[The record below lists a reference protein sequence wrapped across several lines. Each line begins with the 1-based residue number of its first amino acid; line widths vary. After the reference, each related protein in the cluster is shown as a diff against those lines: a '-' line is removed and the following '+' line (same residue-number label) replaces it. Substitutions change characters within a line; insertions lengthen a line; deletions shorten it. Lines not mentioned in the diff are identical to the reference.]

1 MNILLVSQ
9 CSKKALKE
17 TRRII
22 DQFAERTGDRTW
34 QTAITEQG
42 LSTLRKLLKK
52 TARRNTSVACHWI
65 RGRDRTE
72 LKWIVGNPRKFNID
86 GAVPTNVTGRDIL
99 RAKDENVWQTAEDI
113 RLLACIA
120 ALFHD
125 AGKANQAF
133 QDKINPTKK
142 TASFE
147 PYRHEWVSLRIF
159 EAFVTQTIQHA
170 PVANQD
176 SAWLTALSQLSS
188 DTDQLVQAALVKD
201 KITEKCR
208 SPFPKLPPVAQ
219 AVAWLIVSHHKLLE
233 PTTDEKTFIT
243 HADKILEAV
252 RGPWNSPRSADDWSK
267 ADIEKVWSF
276 PFGTPFCSQTWCDK
290 VSRIASQ
297 ALKRAAFTKR
307 PWLFDPFTLHLSRL
321 GLMLADHYYSSQNR
335 VGIKTTWHDK
345 SWGKTVKKTVY
356 ANTWRE
362 YRSEDNGKYN
372 QTLDDHLIGV
382 YHCSHQLVRLL
393 PVLKESLPVIT
404 RHPELKKRTTLP
416 RFAWQN
422 KAYELAVSVRDQ
434 SDKQGFFGINVAST
448 GMGKTF
454 ANAKIMYGLS
464 DERKGCR
471 FNVALGLRTLT
482 LQTGDAFKELLRLD
496 EEDLAVLIGSSA
508 VQALHEESNQHTGV
522 FGSESASVFE
532 DQDNYVSY
540 DGILGDGLLSKWL
553 DRSPK
558 IKKLVNAPLL
568 VSTIDHLMP
577 ATEGSRGGKQIAPM
591 LRLLS
596 SDLVLDEPDDFG
608 LEDLPALCRLVH
620 WAGMLGSKVL
630 LSSATLPPDLTE
642 ALFDAYLAGRK
653 HYEKAVNVNPSK
665 TTNVVCAWFDEFKS
679 TSVNVASRD
688 LFSAEHSNCMKQR
701 AAKLAQ
707 QAVRRRVELVSLQTQ
722 NRDTAIDD
730 MAHQIHASVLE
741 LHSRYQHKQP
751 TGNAV
756 ASFGLVRMANIK
768 PLVAVAQKLMLMP
781 SPKGLNV
788 HYCVYHSQFLLLQRS
803 SIETRL
809 DAVLNR
815 KDPAAIWSHS
825 SVQDAISKAPNEEHV
840 FVVLGSPVTE
850 VGRDHSY
857 DWAVVEPSS
866 IRSVIQLAGRVLRH
880 DQVTMVDQ
888 PNIHLLNQN
897 IRALRGER
905 EAFVKPGFEGGGL
918 LLKSHLLN
926 EVLSEH
932 QYQTINALPRVLK
945 ADHLDPEHQLVD
957 LEHAALAN
965 RLWGEDESS
974 GRPYASVWWKQP
986 CHWTNHIQRRL
997 PFRQHTPSD
1006 EYCFYLEEELDEP
1019 AMWRW
1024 HKNGDFKSDDKQGF
1038 VEDSLPTLAKG
1049 VYLWGGNFDYKAE
1062 LMAIAERKNVSL
1074 ADAAKQFG
1082 TVSLRKTEGVWH
1094 RNNLFGFFEAE

>member
-1 MNILLVSQ
+1 MAAVKTATVLAFERKLANSDGLLLGGRWSD
-9 CSKKALKE
+9 
-17 TRRII
+17 I
-22 DQFAERTGDRTW
+22 DQDTKW
-34 QTAITEQG
+34 SAI
-42 LSTLRKLLKK
+42 
-52 TARRNTSVACHWI
+52 
-65 RGRDRTE
+65 
-72 LKWIVGNPRKFNID
+72 P
-86 GAVPTNVTGRDIL
+86 
-99 RAKDENVWQTAEDI
+99 
-113 RLLACIA
+113 
-120 ALFHD
+120 
-125 AGKANQAF
+125 
-133 QDKINPTKK
+133 
-142 TASFE
+142 
-147 PYRHEWVSLRIF
+147 
-159 EAFVTQTIQHA
+159 IQ
-170 PVANQD
+170 
-176 SAWLTALSQLSS
+176 
-188 DTDQLVQAALVKD
+188 
-201 KITEKCR
+201 EK
-208 SPFPKLPPVAQ
+208 
-219 AVAWLIVSHHKLLE
+219 
-233 PTTDEKTFIT
+233 
-243 HADKILEAV
+243 AV
-252 RGPWNSPRSADDWSK
+252 RGTISNRQKNAIVNDPAKLDQEVNKANLQKVDTAALPFDCDTLKLVFSIRVLGDLATPSACNSPD
-267 ADIEKVWSF
+267 
-276 PFGTPFCSQTWCDK
+276 
-290 VSRIASQ
+290 
-297 ALKRAAFTKR
+297 
-307 PWLFDPFTLHLSRL
+307 
-321 GLMLADHYYSSQNR
+321 Y
-335 VGIKTTWHDK
+335 
-345 SWGKTVKKTVY
+345 
-356 ANTWRE
+356 
-362 YRSEDNGKYN
+362 
-372 QTLDDHLIGV
+372 
-382 YHCSHQLVRLL
+382 
-393 PVLKESLPVIT
+393 
-404 RHPELKKRTTLP
+404 
-416 RFAWQN
+416 
-422 KAYELAVSVRDQ
+422 Q

-508 VQALHEESNQHTGV
+508 VQALHEESNQHAGV
-522 FGSESASVFE
+522 FGSESASVFA

-558 IKKLVNAPLL
+558 IKKLVNAPVL

-620 WAGMLGSKVL
+620 WAGLLGSKVL

-688 LFSAEHSNCMKQR
+688 LFSAEHSNCMKRR

-751 TGNAV
+751 KGNAV

-781 SPKGLNV
+781 SPQGLNV

-803 SIETRL
+803 AIETRL

-932 QYQTINALPRVLK
+932 QYQTINALPL
-945 ADHLDPEHQLVD
+945 
-957 LEHAALAN
+957 ALLPILQ
-965 RLWGEDESS
+965 RLLLLN
-974 GRPYASVWWKQP
+974 
-986 CHWTNHIQRRL
+986 T
-997 PFRQHTPSD
+997 
-1006 EYCFYLEEELDEP
+1006 
-1019 AMWRW
+1019 
-1024 HKNGDFKSDDKQGF
+1024 
-1038 VEDSLPTLAKG
+1038 
-1049 VYLWGGNFDYKAE
+1049 
-1062 LMAIAERKNVSL
+1062 
-1074 ADAAKQFG
+1074 
-1082 TVSLRKTEGVWH
+1082 
-1094 RNNLFGFFEAE
+1094 